1 VSDLRFP
8 SLAGAAA
15 EATSVATLLGE
26 HGYDVQMLLEEA
38 ADPMSVLTAVHER
51 PWRILH
57 LAAHGVFEFDTG
69 DGREPVSGLVLDD
82 GVFFTAAE
90 ADQLRHVPEL
100 VFINCCHLG
109 QTRGDASPRVAFH
122 KLAANLAT
130 QFITIGARAVVAA
143 GWAVDDGAAK
153 TFATEFYREMLRG
166 QLYGDAVQTARS
178 VTYRKH
184 ASTNTWG
191 AYQCYGDPSFSLLT
205 GDAVWSEDSFV
216 SPTELSVWLERQARA
231 AREGR
236 TSDELLAALERR
248 ESATPASWWSSASLC
263 ATAGDA
269 FNQAGQFDKAIDY
282 YERVLNAEKATAPLS
297 ALEQLANCRVRLAG
311 QLIRR
316 DPPETDRAKA
326 LLKQAE
332 DSLGLLLDIGPTSE
346 RHALLGSARKRRA
359 LLPGITEASRRKA
372 LSDMRKAYTAAY
384 DLSRERGEPA
394 AYALANR
401 LAADVVLSWHRED
414 GSGNA
419 KDLKASVSELRQI
432 AGALAGTRTD
442 TFTLSAAA
450 DAELLDVLV
459 ERSTDDERWARVE
472 GVFTGVLSRGA
483 TPRVR
488 DSMRVQLRFLRQ
500 MAEHA
505 LPKGDER
512 AALIDRLDRLD
523 QAIG

>member
-1 VSDLRFP
+1 
-8 SLAGAAA
+8 
-15 EATSVATLLGE
+15 
-26 HGYDVQMLLEEA
+26 MLLEEA
-38 ADPMSVLTAVHER
+38 ADTMSVLTAVHER

-130 QFITIGARAVVAA
+130 QFITVGARAVVAA

-184 ASTNTWG
+184 GSTNTWG

-216 SPTELSVWLERQARA
+216 SPTELSVWLERQAHA
-231 AREGR
+231 ARERG
-236 TSDELLAALERR
+236 TSEELLTALERR
-248 ESATPASWWSSASLC
+248 EAATPSSWWSSASLC

-269 FNQAGQFDKAIDY
+269 FSEAGHFDKAIDY

-297 ALEQLANCRVRLAG
+297 ALEQLANCRVRLAR

-316 DPPETDRAKA
+316 DPPDSERTKA

-332 DSLGLLLDIGPTSE
+332 DALRLLLEIGKTSE
-346 RHALLGSARKRRA
+346 RYALLGGVMKRRA
-359 LLPGITEASRRKA
+359 LLPGVKQPSRRAA
-372 LSDMRKAYTAAY
+372 LSEMRNAYKAAY
-384 DLSRERGEPA
+384 DLSVERGHPD
-394 AYALANR
+394 AYPLANR
-401 LAADVVLSWHRED
+401 LAADVVLSWHADD
-414 GSGNA
+414 GGGTA
-419 KDLKASVSELRQI
+419 DELKASVSELRQL

-459 ERSTDDERWARVE
+459 ERSTDDEAWARVE

-505 LPKGDER
+505 LTKSENPDAVIE
-512 AALIDRLDRLD
+512 
-523 QAIG
+523 